1 MRDDNRA
8 SRRTSD
14 TKVPCVREATTIT
27 FSSVERQDP
36 PPLRPRCCEGATV
49 RATLRAPN
57 GTYYFCEGCQ
67 RMWYQEALP
76 GTSGMSDEQ
85 HKLLRRLRQI
95 FGDSSRSS
103 VFC

>member
-1 MRDDNRA
+1 
-8 SRRTSD
+8 
-14 TKVPCVREATTIT
+14 
-27 FSSVERQDP
+27 
-36 PPLRPRCCEGATV
+36 
-49 RATLRAPN
+49 
-57 GTYYFCEGCQ
+57 
-67 RMWYQEALP
+67 MWYQEALP